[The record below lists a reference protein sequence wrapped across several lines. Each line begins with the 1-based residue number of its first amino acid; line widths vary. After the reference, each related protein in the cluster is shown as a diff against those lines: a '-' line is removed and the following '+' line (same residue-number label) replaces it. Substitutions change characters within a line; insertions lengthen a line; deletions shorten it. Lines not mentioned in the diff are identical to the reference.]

1 MLFKGAGGNKIQ
13 KGFKLVDK
21 AFKATKA
28 AKSSKVL
35 RRAGDFV
42 IKGLD
47 EAAVFTGLEAT
58 KSTLGLS
65 QQATREQEWTTA
77 TFGFSLGAGNSL
89 GAGLLRAIML
99 LKQNLYIQYW
109 LQLP

>member
-1 MLFKGAGGNKIQ
+1 MGGGTVDLTMFVGELMLFKGAGGSKIQ

-42 IKGLD
+42 IKG
-47 EAAVFTGLEAT
+47 
-58 KSTLGLS
+58 
-65 QQATREQEWTTA
+65 
-77 TFGFSLGAGNSL
+77 
-89 GAGLLRAIML
+89 
-99 LKQNLYIQYW
+99 
-109 LQLP
+109 